1 MVGRRRN
8 SWIRG
13 WGVLSRFLSEACS
26 NKSPTPL
33 WLFNLRIRAFENKK
47 GKHVV
52 RPTRIAQLLTP
63 SSSSISSSSSL
74 EEREPQHP
82 LTLFYLFYFL
92 FFSSSRRKP
101 SYGIYA
107 LFASIQCI
115 CMLVIMWWSEVCPKV
130 LVVWDARI
138 LFPSPPL
145 LFHQPAFF
153 SFPFSVTFSFTSSHL
168 ESCGLVSIFHFHSYS
183 FTLPFPYSHDF
194 PLYLSHFSTSL
205 KLLYC
210 PYVSISP
217 LFLFLS
223 RTLPP

>member
-1 MVGRRRN
+1 MLNLRELRSFFCRTN
-8 SWIRG
+8 SYYIWTSVKTPRVWKG

-63 SSSSISSSSSL
+63 SSSSFSSSSSL

-107 LFASIQCI
+107 LLASIQCI

-130 LVVWDARI
+130 LVVCDAGI
-138 LFPSPPL
+138 LFPPPPYYSINLPFFPFLSLSPSPL
-145 LFHQPAFF
+145 LLLIWNHVVL
-153 SFPFSVTFSFTSSHL
+153 FPSFTSIL
-168 ESCGLVSIFHFHSYS
+168 
-183 FTLPFPYSHDF
+183 TPLPFPF
-194 PLYLSHFSTSL
+194 LTLMISL
-205 KLLYC
+205 FIFLIFLL
-210 PYVSISP
+210 P
-217 LFLFLS
+217 
-223 RTLPP
+223 